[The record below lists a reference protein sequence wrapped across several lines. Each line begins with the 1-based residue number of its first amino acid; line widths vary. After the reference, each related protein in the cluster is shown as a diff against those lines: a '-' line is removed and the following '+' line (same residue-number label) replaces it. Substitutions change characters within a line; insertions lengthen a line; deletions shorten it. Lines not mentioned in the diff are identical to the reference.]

1 MQELFT
7 WLAAAIFTVTVFFSG
22 FTAKTSCIK
31 KRSTKQ
37 DMNLAGK
44 MLSSYC
50 SVSDTIEID
59 DEKYTAKLRSLLGNE
74 DFCGTVFLYPKQVV
88 GINTS
93 GTRYEEDIPS
103 NKIGN
108 SGYLKIAAS
117 RMAGKI
123 AGYDDGSEGKIMIEA
138 SKSGEGLYNRIE
150 CDGVTVFLVTKDD
163 SFVAVSGFTVTKE

>member
-7 WLAAAIFTVTVFFSG
+7 WLAAAILTVTVFFSG

-88 GINTS
+88 GINTGGRDMKKISPHTRS
-93 GTRYEEDIPS
+93 GT
-103 NKIGN
+103 
-108 SGYLKIAAS
+108 AA
-117 RMAGKI
+117 I
-123 AGYDDGSEGKIMIEA
+123 
-138 SKSGEGLYNRIE
+138 
-150 CDGVTVFLVTKDD
+150 
-163 SFVAVSGFTVTKE
+163 